1 MAEDPQSID
10 QHDGETAPG
19 LAQPLNE
26 DSLRNEEQRQCKER
40 KIEEFK
46 TAEIK
51 EEKEV
56 FNLPTTQ
63 HKLPMS
69 EILERFRAKLKT
81 QFDEKDKTP

>member
-1 MAEDPQSID
+1 MTENPQSID

-46 TAEIK
+46 TAEIE

-56 FNLPTTQ
+56 FDLPKTQ
-63 HKLPMS
+63 YKLS
-69 EILERFRAKLKT
+69 EILQRFRVALKT
-81 QFDEKDKTP
+81 KFDEKDKTP